1 MQVMKAIT
9 VVSGAALFLAGCNAA
24 RAEGPQLLSQ
34 LGGKQDNAVMAEIQ
48 ARNAGSLCSLVT
60 SDGHARLMS
69 FGRQAVVDIGG
80 KPRVLSYH
88 PGPRDNQA
96 RFTGAGVRVSGD
108 LTRQRVTGLG
118 KTVSHPVDVRID
130 ASGRVGHLHAD
141 WTCQQGLM
149 TVQTVH

>member
-1 MQVMKAIT
+1 
-9 VVSGAALFLAGCNAA
+9 
-24 RAEGPQLLSQ
+24 
-34 LGGKQDNAVMAEIQ
+34 
-48 ARNAGSLCSLVT
+48 
-60 SDGHARLMS
+60 MS

-96 RFTGAGVRVSGD
+96 SFTGAGVRVSGD